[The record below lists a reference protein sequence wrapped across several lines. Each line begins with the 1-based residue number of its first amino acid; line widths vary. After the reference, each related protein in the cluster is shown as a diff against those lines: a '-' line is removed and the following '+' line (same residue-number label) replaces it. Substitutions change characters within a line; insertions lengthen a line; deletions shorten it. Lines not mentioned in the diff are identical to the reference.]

1 MEKKSVDFLKKVVET
16 ASPSGFEQPV
26 QKLIRRH
33 MEKSCDEVST
43 DVHGN
48 VIGVINPKAKL
59 RVMLAGHADEIGLMV
74 THISDDGYIYFSAI
88 GGWDPVIPAGHQVI
102 VHNDRGAV
110 PGVIGK
116 KPIHLIETEER
127 NKAPKLHEM
136 WIDIGAK
143 DRKDCEKT
151 VAIGDPITINMN
163 FLRLRNDLVA
173 ARAFDDRVG
182 SFVVAEVMRNLTKNR
197 LQASGLRRQNKK
209 LSVAVYGVST
219 VQEEIGLRGARTS
232 CFGIDPQVGIA
243 IDVGFASDYPSVDKN
258 RLGEVKLGKGP
269 ILNRGA
275 NINPVVGRGLV
286 EVAGKKRIP
295 YQMAAAPRATGT
307 DANAMQVSRSG
318 VATALVSVPNRYMH
332 TPIEVVSLKDI
343 DNTVK
348 LLVAYLES
356 MSSQMDFRP

>member
-1 MEKKSVDFLKKVVET
+1 MEKTSVDFLKKVVET

-33 MEKSCDEVST
+33 MEKSCDDVRT

-74 THISDDGYIYFSAI
+74 TNISDDGYIYFSAI
-88 GGWDPVIPAGHQVI
+88 GGWDPVIPAGQQVI

-151 VAIGDPITINMN
+151 VAIGDPITINVN
-163 FLRLRNDLVA
+163 FVRLRNNAVA

-182 SFVVAEVMRNLTKNR
+182 SFVVAETMRNLTK
-197 LQASGLRRQNKK
+197 KK

-258 RLGEVKLGKGP
+258 RLGEVKLGNGP

-286 EVAGKKRIP
+286 EVARNKRIP

-356 MSSQMDFRP
+356 MGSQMDFRP